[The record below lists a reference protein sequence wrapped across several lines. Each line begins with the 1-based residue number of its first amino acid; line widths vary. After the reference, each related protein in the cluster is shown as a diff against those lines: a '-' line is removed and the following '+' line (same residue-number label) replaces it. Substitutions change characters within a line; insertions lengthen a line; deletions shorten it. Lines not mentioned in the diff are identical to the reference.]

1 MEVLET
7 AVYAED
13 LEKARAFYEGVLG
26 LLCFQYQPPR
36 HAFFRAGRGV
46 FLVFNPEHTEK
57 EETLPPHGARGS
69 VHVAFRVAEEELSLW
84 AKRLEEAGF
93 PVWWADWPRGKSLYT
108 RDPAGNLV
116 ELAPAAIWGLE

>member
-1 MEVLET
+1 MPSSGQE
-7 AVYAED
+7 
-13 LEKARAFYEGVLG
+13 
-26 LLCFQYQPPR
+26 
-36 HAFFRAGRGV
+36 RGS
-46 FLVFNPEHTEK
+46 FWSSTPITRQRRKTF
-57 EETLPPHGARGS
+57 PPHGAQGS
-69 VHVAFRVAEEELSLW
+69 VHVAFKVAEEELPSW